1 MSNKKQ
7 NITKQIISDKII
19 CIDLGTYL
27 SSVSIYENGF
37 PKIIPN
43 DFGERFT
50 LSCVSFLNENEHV
63 VGHLAFKNSLESTDY
78 YVSEVKK
85 IIGRDYNEIENEI
98 KSDKTVFPFGIRE
111 NKTNNKANV
120 ILKVKPSNNNQDKNK
135 KTNNLNSSNVQN
147 TAEELKNNFEIKN
160 DLNDYNKTDLT
171 ENEKK
176 NLLNLVVKEYSP
188 EYISSLILAKLK
200 EDVETYLETIDE
212 SNENIKYIIKDAIIS
227 VPADFKNDQREYTRK
242 AAEMANL
249 NVIRLVNEPTAAAL
263 AYMFIEKDN
272 FNNKKCVVYDFGGGT
287 FDVNV
292 ISIKIEKGNR
302 TIQILST
309 GGKINLGGKNFDLK
323 FYEFVCEKLNLNS
336 DKMDFPLRNR
346 LKNACEKAKIELDK
360 VTETRIYL
368 ESLDF
373 ERNIDFT
380 ITRDDYFRICDDLFE
395 ESYTITK
402 KAVQDAK
409 LQLTDITDILLVGGV
424 TKVPKIQKDLK
435 NIFPKAVIHNKVDPE
450 TAVSMG
456 ISVLSALYKGEDL
469 EHETVIFKEVT
480 PISYGIES
488 NPDSKFSVVIPKGTI
503 IPSII
508 EKKYTNSVENQEKI
522 AINIYEGE
530 DPYCK
535 NNHLLGNFLLE
546 GIPKAPK
553 GKVEIIVSFKVNEN
567 AILEVSAI
575 ETSKI
580 GKKNKIKIVNRNENI
595 LKKNVEK
602 IKSIISDD
610 KNIELKRKLIKYN
623 EELFKIGDENKK
635 FQKYEEII
643 ETISNYLKTIPQ
655 SVYEDTV
662 GVGFNKFL
670 LEVQYLFKQ
679 ISLLLSYDNLITP
692 EIIIKIKNDIFYY
705 LKIIVEYPKTNMFQF
720 IEDLKINNE
729 IYNYCMLFTCRE
741 YVIKGKTFLEESLT
755 KDKLKEKRER
765 LILAQNYTREVSV
778 FLKSHNIKETI
789 KKLSDE
795 VTEYYDKVEYD
806 SKFYLDK
813 ATIKIF
819 YLDAEI
825 QFEEIYSKD
834 KNSNLNFYEA
844 ALENYNKILKIIEN
858 YKDDDY
864 LNIYNNKDRI
874 IDESDYLSILFLKR
888 VTIYMKIQS
897 KQISEEEFKKEEKE
911 LMEKIKIYQNILIE
925 DKIIDIRKLFFNEK
939 DKNGKKGN
947 YLNLLKTIV
956 DKYPYLD
963 IEKDKLNIDELY
975 KKDKIDCLNKLT
987 DKYYHFKYPKN
998 TIKEQQNYQIC
1009 IEVEAQLNNL
1019 NVLLNS

>member
-7 NITKQIISDKII
+7 NISKQKISDIII

-27 SSVSIYENGF
+27 SSVSIFENGY

-98 KSDKTVFPFGIRE
+98 KSDKTVFPFGIKE

-135 KTNNLNSSNVQN
+135 KINNLNSSNVQN
-147 TAEELKNNFEIKN
+147 MAENLQNNFDIKN
-160 DLNDYNKTDLT
+160 DLNDYNKKDLT
-171 ENEKK
+171 EIEKK

-212 SNENIKYIIKDAIIS
+212 NKENIKYIIKDAIIS
-227 VPADFKNDQREYTRK
+227 VPADFKNDQREYTKK

-292 ISIKIEKGNR
+292 ISIKVEEGNR

-323 FYEFVCEKLNLNS
+323 FYDFVCKKLNLNS

-380 ITRDDYFRICDDLFE
+380 ITRDDYFRECNDLFE
-395 ESYTITK
+395 ESYSITK

-480 PISYGIES
+480 PISYGIET
-488 NPDSKFSVVIPKGTI
+488 NPNRKFSVVIPKGTI

-508 EKKYTNSVENQEKI
+508 EKKYTNYADNIEKI

-553 GKVEIIVSFKVNEN
+553 GKVEMIVSFKVNEN
-567 AILEVSAI
+567 AILEVKAREKNGRI
-575 ETSKI
+575 
-580 GKKNKIKIVNRNENI
+580 NKIKIVNRNENI

-610 KNIELKRKLIKYN
+610 KNKELKKKLIKYN
-623 EELFKIGDENKK
+623 EELFEIGDENKK
-635 FQKYEEII
+635 FKKYEEII

-662 GVGFNKFL
+662 GVGFNRFL

-720 IEDLKINNE
+720 IEDLKINKE
-729 IYNYCMLFTCRE
+729 IYDYCMLFTCRE
-741 YVIKGKTFLEESLT
+741 YVIKGKAFLKESLK
-755 KDKLKEKRER
+755 KDNLKDKRER

-778 FLKSHNIKETI
+778 FLKSHNTKETI
-789 KKLSDE
+789 KNLSEE
-795 VTEYYDKVEYD
+795 VTEYYDNIEYD

-834 KNSNLNFYEA
+834 KNSNLNYYEA
-844 ALENYNKILKIIEN
+844 ALENYNKILKIIEI

-864 LNIYNNKDRI
+864 LNKYNKDRI

-897 KQISEEEFKKEEKE
+897 KQISEEEFKKEENE
-911 LMEKIKIYQNILIE
+911 LMEKLKTYQNILIE
-925 DKIIDIRKLFFNEK
+925 DKINDIRNLFFNEI
-939 DKNGKKGN
+939 DKYGKKGN
-947 YLNLLKTIV
+947 YLNLLKTII
-956 DKYPYLD
+956 DKYPYLVK
-963 IEKDKLNIDELY
+963 ENENMLNIDELY
-975 KKDKIDCLNKLT
+975 KKNKIDCLNKLIK
-987 DKYYHFKYPKN
+987 KYYHFKYPKN
-998 TIKEQQNYQIC
+998 TIIEQQNYQIC